1 MPPQHRNVAAGKNS
15 MVSIPPLT
23 MMDSSSALRFEKED
37 AVALRN
43 QLQLL
48 NCLAQPIWVFDFTEE
63 RNRWINNAGLD
74 LWDAPDVEE
83 FCSRDRK
90 NAGFS
95 AATIKKL
102 EQIQNEIEQ
111 GRSVTVQWTLY
122 PKGVAVTVDI
132 TATAIRLDCDE
143 DGHHCMLMQA
153 VAVDKER
160 LEAHSLRGM
169 EMLRHLPMAVCQF
182 DMSGNIMYQN
192 QWAEMAGEPP
202 SSPKAT
208 FAIDPS
214 SASTFECL
222 TTSNNEC
229 SIKSFPVSPAGTS
242 ATPQYQQTSS
252 SPSPPPMHDFM
263 RRFMDPS
270 VARETFQA
278 IQTTTDE
285 VLKVQ
290 AELRSTTNAEA
301 GVWSEV
307 SMRKTTDPVTG
318 KTVILYSAE
327 DKSDAQTAEKVRT
340 ASMHKS
346 ECLAM
351 MAHEI
356 RTPLHQVIGC
366 IDLLDQTK
374 PLTREQKEY
383 VKLLQSSSEGLMT
396 IINDVL
402 DFSKLEAGQMK
413 IETIPYDALSV
424 VRGSIAA
431 VRASC
436 DEKNLSLTL
445 DWMKEVPFR
454 LMGDPN
460 RFRQVL
466 LNLLSNA
473 IKFTKS
479 GGIRVQ
485 GSLLNHQDVQE
496 QNITTTLSAERWIK
510 ITVSDTGVGIC
521 EQNQA
526 LIFQK
531 YQQENVSIAR
541 NHGGTGLGLSI
552 CQLLVHS
559 MGGAIG
565 VKSQPGLGSDF
576 WFVLPVMLPQQQAK
590 DSIIAVAKC
599 DLELKPCDSRKV
611 LVAEDDI
618 VNQKLIVSMLKRLGH
633 QPTIAENGQI
643 AIDMLEDKNNSF
655 DLVLMDLQMP
665 VMDGLE
671 ATRRLRTMGYNKLPI
686 LALTASARNHD
697 CKEFDDWLSK
707 PLKLKQLRDK
717 VLGVKR
723 WEPPMISSKP

>member
-1 MPPQHRNVAAGKNS
+1 
-15 MVSIPPLT
+15 
-23 MMDSSSALRFEKED
+23 
-37 AVALRN
+37 
-43 QLQLL
+43 
-48 NCLAQPIWVFDFTEE
+48 
-63 RNRWINNAGLD
+63 
-74 LWDAPDVEE
+74 
-83 FCSRDRK
+83 
-90 NAGFS
+90 
-95 AATIKKL
+95 
-102 EQIQNEIEQ
+102 
-111 GRSVTVQWTLY
+111 
-122 PKGVAVTVDI
+122 
-132 TATAIRLDCDE
+132 
-143 DGHHCMLMQA
+143 
-153 VAVDKER
+153 
-160 LEAHSLRGM
+160 
-169 EMLRHLPMAVCQF
+169 
-182 DMSGNIMYQN
+182 
-192 QWAEMAGEPP
+192 
-202 SSPKAT
+202 
-208 FAIDPS
+208 
-214 SASTFECL
+214 
-222 TTSNNEC
+222 
-229 SIKSFPVSPAGTS
+229 
-242 ATPQYQQTSS
+242 
-252 SPSPPPMHDFM
+252 
-263 RRFMDPS
+263 
-270 VARETFQA
+270 
-278 IQTTTDE
+278 
-285 VLKVQ
+285 
-290 AELRSTTNAEA
+290 
-301 GVWSEV
+301 
-307 SMRKTTDPVTG
+307 
-318 KTVILYSAE
+318 
-327 DKSDAQTAEKVRT
+327 
-340 ASMHKS
+340 
-346 ECLAM
+346 
-351 MAHEI
+351 
-356 RTPLHQVIGC
+356 
-366 IDLLDQTK
+366 
-374 PLTREQKEY
+374 
-383 VKLLQSSSEGLMT
+383 
-396 IINDVL
+396 
-402 DFSKLEAGQMK
+402 
-413 IETIPYDALSV
+413 
-424 VRGSIAA
+424 
-431 VRASC
+431 
-436 DEKNLSLTL
+436 
-445 DWMKEVPFR
+445 MKEVPFR